1 MIPSYAMQQP
11 RRCFYPQQQPH
22 CYYYQPQ
29 PMQEPTFEDVMHEL
43 GDAIEDMQHMTFNQ
57 CPYRTQRRADDRKCS
72 RRQQRPGQCKRG
84 RKCDETTRTR
94 DSEEKAPLK
103 QDERRDVQHSTD
115 AAQTPKK
122 PEVREVVTSHI
133 DERIVKQQQQESV
146 KDVDGERRLAE
157 IDARGIAPDDIK
169 VKTNAAD
176 GVIRFISVTLRRR
189 YSTFFFGQVTTERT
203 QVLPVPEGVEADDIR
218 SFMTPDDTLVIALKK
233 ERVEEPE
240 AARDDVTK
248 HDDEQKEQHYVT
260 MDDDVMEER
269 EEEVAT
275 DERES
280 TELEARAHV
289 DGDDSFEVVDDETR
303 DATEVAREKSDAD
316 VSGSESAKQTDDV
329 VARVAMRGFDAS
341 DVSVRL
347 AEDGRSVEVVGEREK
362 RDEDGVW
369 LHRVVRSIPLKRE
382 GALARVEHRVDDDGT
397 VTVIAKE

>member
-1 MIPSYAMQQP
+1 MRWPDMHDWLHVDDEQSHLLDLCQDVYFPLTRKRVPSK
-11 RRCFYPQQQPH
+11 RRIQG
-22 CYYYQPQ
+22 
-29 PMQEPTFEDVMHEL
+29 E
-43 GDAIEDMQHMTFNQ
+43 
-57 CPYRTQRRADDRKCS
+57 RSKSKKSRRAGSTDK
-72 RRQQRPGQCKRG
+72 
-84 RKCDETTRTR
+84 
-94 DSEEKAPLK
+94 EE
-103 QDERRDVQHSTD
+103 ERRKENVNSST
-115 AAQTPKK
+115 K
-122 PEVREVVTSHI
+122 PETREVVTSQT
-133 DERIVKQQQQESV
+133 DGKKDKQQQQEKSV

-157 IDARGIAPDDIK
+157 IDARGIAPDDIQ

-176 GVIRFISVTLRRR
+176 GVITVTTRRR
-189 YSTFFFGQVTTERT
+189 HMTFFGPITTERR
-203 QVLPVPEGVEADDIR
+203 QVLPFPEGVEADDIR

-248 HDDEQKEQHYVT
+248 HEDEQKEQHYVT

-289 DGDDSFEVVDDETR
+289 DGDDSFEVVDDATR

-316 VSGSESAKQTDDV
+316 VRGSESAKQMDDV

-347 AEDGRSVEVVGEREK
+347 AEGGRSVEVVGEREE

-397 VTVIAKE
+397 VTVIAKESTVEAVQQ

>member
-1 MIPSYAMQQP
+1 MRWPDMHDWLHVDDEQSHLLDLCQDVYFPLTRKRLPGNRLI
-11 RRCFYPQQQPH
+11 
-22 CYYYQPQ
+22 
-29 PMQEPTFEDVMHEL
+29 QEE
-43 GDAIEDMQHMTFNQ
+43 
-57 CPYRTQRRADDRKCS
+57 RSKSKKSRRAGSTDK
-72 RRQQRPGQCKRG
+72 
-84 RKCDETTRTR
+84 
-94 DSEEKAPLK
+94 EEK
-103 QDERRDVQHSTD
+103 RRKENVNSST
-115 AAQTPKK
+115 K
-122 PEVREVVTSHI
+122 PETREVVTSQT
-133 DERIVKQQQQESV
+133 DGKKEQQQQEKSV

-157 IDARGIAPDDIK
+157 IDARGVAPDDIK
-169 VKTNAAD
+169 VKTNAVD
-176 GVIRFISVTLRRR
+176 GVIRLISVTIRRR
-189 YSTFFFGQVTTERT
+189 YSTFFFGPVTTERT
-203 QVLPVPEGVEADDIR
+203 QVLPVPEGVEAGDIR
-218 SFMTPDDTLVIALKK
+218 SYMTPDDTLVIALKK
-233 ERVEEPE
+233 KEEPE
-240 AARDDVTK
+240 AAHDDVTK

-269 EEEVAT
+269 EEEVAA

-347 AEDGRSVEVVGEREK
+347 AEDGRSVEVVGEREE

-397 VTVIAKE
+397 VTVIAKESTVEAVQQ